1 MTFWFLHIEV
11 AYQILSAFDCVDF
24 MGLTVYHNDLTREC
38 FSRED
43 DESGDHLK
51 FILSLVLP
59 FGLLWLVITP
69 VAQTV
74 IFLLQK
80 D

>member
-1 MTFWFLHIEV
+1 
-11 AYQILSAFDCVDF
+11 